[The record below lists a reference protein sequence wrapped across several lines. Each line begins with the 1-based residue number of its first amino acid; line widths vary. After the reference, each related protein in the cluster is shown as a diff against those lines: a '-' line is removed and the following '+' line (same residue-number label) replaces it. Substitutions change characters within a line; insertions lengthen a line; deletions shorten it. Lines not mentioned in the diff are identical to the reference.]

1 MTNEMWDRLAA
12 AAGMV
17 SVVFFVIAAFV
28 YGNPPNL
35 DAEPGAVAEF
45 FADNRDQVLWA
56 VFVQGLGV
64 LAMVWF
70 FAALVVAIRD
80 ANQAQLATAAAL
92 FFVVALAL
100 GSIASLTRASLAF
113 TLADGGDTGIV
124 AAFYQVAA
132 LMDTSPNIVSAG
144 SYAAVSVAV
153 LRTRLLPAWWG
164 WASAIAA
171 LFAVV
176 STTAWNTDGF
186 WSPDGAGYL
195 NFVVYVLWIGV
206 TSLLLTLRTRESRA

>member
-1 MTNEMWDRLAA
+1 MTNEMWNRLAA
-12 AAGMV
+12 AAGMI
-17 SVVFFVIAAFV
+17 SVVFFVIAGLV

-35 DAEPGAVAEF
+35 DAEPGAIAEF
-45 FADNRDQVLWA
+45 FVDNRDQVLWA
-56 VFVQGLGV
+56 VFIQGLGV

-70 FAALVVAIRD
+70 FAALVVAIRE
-80 ANQAQLATAAAL
+80 AGQAQLAAAAAL

-113 TLADGGDTGIV
+113 TLAEGADAGIV
-124 AAFYQVAA
+124 GAFYEVAA
-132 LMDTSPNIVSAG
+132 LMDTSQNVVSAG
-144 SYAAVSVAV
+144 SYAAVAVAV

-176 STTAWNTDGF
+176 SATAWNTDGF

-195 NFVVYVLWIGV
+195 NFVVYVVWIGV
-206 TSLLLTLRTRESRA
+206 TSLLLTLKTREGTA